1 MSLTPQTTLAN
12 ELTFAGMANL
22 ATHLLKNKGMNKVLL
37 GKFSSDPIEKR
48 FGQFRQLSG
57 ANFFISVRQ
66 LLDAEKRIRILSLIR
81 DGKLGFIGVD
91 NKLDNEMVAKNAVD
105 FQLEPVNELHISEV
119 DQAKLYYVAGY
130 AGMCLDFF
138 WSFST
143 DMKEL
148 GRTAC

>member
-1 MSLTPQTTLAN
+1 MSLTAQTTLAN
-12 ELTFAGMANL
+12 EVTFAGMANL
-22 ATHLLKNKGMNKVLL
+22 ATYLMEYKGMSKVLL

-81 DGKLGFIGVD
+81 DGKLGFTGAD
-91 NKLDNEMVAKNAVD
+91 KLDGDTVAKNAVD
-105 FQLEPVNELHISEV
+105 FELEPVNELHISEV

-130 AGMCLDFF
+130 AGL
-138 WSFST
+138 
-143 DMKEL
+143 
-148 GRTAC
+148 